1 MAEGGAD
8 ITAFHVEDTE
18 AKDVAAARGI
28 LIDHRAVR
36 KAECQIFEVA
46 VCFFQR
52 LACVVDCQQLL
63 IFPMVVRV
71 PVEVVLQNAVAVPDL
86 WMSEGRW
93 AGGGRRR
100 MAHGRAHGRATR
112 VTDGAVTWCVAQ
124 EVDGKD
130 IRFWLDPPPHPSLRP
145 TSPTGGP
152 AFARR
157 GDQRNSCRP
166 DPCCTSCDSPQR
178 PQGSWLAW

>member
-28 LIDHRAVR
+28 LFDHLAVR

-93 AGGGRRR
+93 AGGCTRR
-100 MAHGRAHGRATR
+100 MVGH
-112 VTDGAVTWCVAQ
+112 TDGPL
-124 EVDGKD
+124 E
-130 IRFWLDPPPHPSLRP
+130 
-145 TSPTGGP
+145 
-152 AFARR
+152 
-157 GDQRNSCRP
+157 
-166 DPCCTSCDSPQR
+166 
-178 PQGSWLAW
+178 